1 MENEPLKKSKTQKDR
16 FLQSLN
22 LAEINKNNNNYESIF
37 DYCKNRKNSVVAKIS
52 NHFSNK
58 KAKKK
63 YTPIISEDAYIVISS
78 DDDIGLDF
86 KKNNNNNVISQPLLS
101 PEPIQNNNIPVTN
114 QSQLLTTANNTEE
127 ETETELLQNNNN
139 PIEPVQTSSLDIPNQ
154 TKNIK
159 ILHRVSISS
168 LESSLADEHISQLV
182 SNKPVSLNDFNSS
195 SSDSD
200 DNDDDRLVSFKNKWC
215 VCDKVISTLN
225 DKKMCDCGQWYHLS
239 CLGYSKEE
247 SERFNDKKTD
257 ENLKFICPVCKN
269 DQNFIQKY
277 KQVIEFRKKKYF
289 TQRSSSSNEEDDD
302 DDDDDDDEED
312 EDEEEE
318 EEDEYYDNKN
328 QMSCSESESSSS
340 EYNLDSR
347 KRSNFN
353 SNKKVNL
360 VNSVKKKPMVSELSE
375 KDQRDKIEKLIKSQK
390 QPNQT
395 RLIDNPKSFKRKLI
409 DSSISNKPSSSKLVG
424 LTSQKSLIDKLT
436 TKKEQSK
443 MATNNNK
450 SCKQCLACKKSFLM
464 NRSVPNKIVQEQF
477 LETSDKLQLN
487 WRFSL
492 YCDEKCINKYIEIK
506 LNEREKYLAEKS
518 PIKND
523 LTDESKRTHIFLY
536 DNNNN
541 HSFINVNKKSNE
553 DVKKEIYRK
562 ISVQP
567 KFYIVDLNNL
577 QELLNENK
585 IKLPDQIK
593 IFKKVTIF
601 QPQTNNNNISKT
613 VDSNL
618 NNHKVLRSISTPE
631 PPSTVSTVSNSKT
644 SVNHESGAGD
654 ERSVFRNG
662 LLKSFKSR
670 LDTDSDLNISDSLL
684 NDLIGKIEMAFYNHF
699 VKDKNKGYRQ
709 KFVKLCLNIN
719 EKKNNFYSKILT
731 GKILPEQLP
740 TITADE
746 MNEEK
751 AKERKTEEEV
761 NLKQIKLGSEEINY
775 SILHRLKKTHKG
787 EIEIENTFDISESL
801 INQNLEKSD
810 GDMSKN
816 NGCSSM
822 AASTTSN
829 EPTSTASTLSS
840 SLFYNRTLSM
850 PVVDNNNQNMLTLNK
865 KTVEQA
871 SKRTLSTESNE
882 NTNSKRPRHDPN
894 FESDEEEDDDEST
907 ASKIIINSS
916 SLIPLKPII
925 ELNTTSS
932 KRPSIDN
939 SSNDINIPEIFNL
952 NSNYIAPH
960 SPPLLPTPPITATQ
974 TSSKPNW
981 SGQLFLKS
989 SDYKTCV
996 HAKLIQTIDQDS
1008 PAQAFEK
1015 LLINSL
1021 ISLKIEFNFI
1031 KKQKNFHKSLT
1042 FYNYLK
1048 KIKNDLNGLAFL
1060 EITSNGLE
1068 KNSLSYGHADKSE
1081 FILMEDKASFF
1092 HFKNNFLKD
1101 VEESNIIAY
1110 EYKIPDELDKFI
1122 GHFYVLVLKKKLE
1135 DNSKWF
1141 PENLSIPLDRKE
1153 DVVLGVFID
1162 KKCKNYQQ
1170 EAFIHHHSSK
1180 NSPTGNVVNESEK
1193 QQQQQQIQPLTD
1205 NGGSKPKPKLDQLN
1219 STAISSNKSHVDS
1232 NKPNNNVNRDPRL
1245 ERQRSK
1251 QVDSNQNKACT
1262 ETPTQKS
1269 IDTTKTTEQ
1278 SNIQQP
1284 ILKDIRIVEESTVS
1298 QKPNNNNNNNIEQ
1311 PTSTPTPT
1319 TTTTTGY
1326 QELDSN
1332 PERSHFFNHIEKT
1345 LNNLDKNNL
1354 DLIQFELMSLT
1365 LFENI
1370 TTSTEKQ
1377 ILLERYSK
1385 DFPAFEVMIR
1395 AAKEYMP
1402 PNETW
1407 QGKSK
1412 EAFENL
1418 IDLHKKNAENK
1429 CYHNFTFHNEEWNL
1443 INSDSFKIPKID
1455 FENNKSNDNIAE
1467 KRSFT
1472 NSNNFNKQAS
1482 HFQHQSRN
1490 NSHFNQNNYNKNNH
1504 QFRRKSTSQTRDKD
1518 RATVQNSKIDL

>member
-1 MENEPLKKSKTQKDR
+1 MENETLKKSKTQKDR

-63 YTPIISEDAYIVISS
+63 YNPIISEDAYIIISS
-78 DDDIGLDF
+78 DDDIGLDS
-86 KKNNNNNVISQPLLS
+86 KNNNNVISQPPLM
-101 PEPIQNNNIPVTN
+101 PEPIQNNNISETN
-114 QSQLLTTANNTEE
+114 QSQILTTANNTEE
-127 ETETELLQNNNN
+127 EEEAETESLQNNNN
-139 PIEPVQTSSLDIPNQ
+139 PIEPVQTSSLYIPNE
-154 TKNIK
+154 TKSIK

-182 SNKPVSLNDFNSS
+182 SNKPVSLNDSNSS

-257 ENLKFICPVCKN
+257 ENLKFTCPVCKN
-269 DQNFIQKY
+269 DQKFIQKY

-289 TQRSSSSNEEDDD
+289 TQRSSSSNEEED
-302 DDDDDDDEED
+302 DDDDDDDEGDEEDED
-312 EDEEEE
+312 EDEEK
-318 EEDEYYDNKN
+318 DEYYNKN

-340 EYNLDSR
+340 EYNSGSR
-347 KRSNFN
+347 KRNN
-353 SNKKVNL
+353 NNNKKINL
-360 VNSVKKKPMVSELSE
+360 VNSSKKKPMVSELSE

-395 RLIDNPKSFKRKLI
+395 RLIDNPKSFKRKPS
-409 DSSISNKPSSSKLVG
+409 DSGISNKSSSSKSFG

-436 TKKEQSK
+436 TKKEQNK
-443 MATNNNK
+443 MATNNNKK

-464 NRSVPNKIVQEQF
+464 NRSVPNKVVQEQF

-487 WRFSL
+487 WKFSL
-492 YCDEKCINKYIEIK
+492 YCDDKCINKYIEIK

-536 DNNNN
+536 DNNIN

-553 DVKKEIYRK
+553 DVKKEIYKK

-618 NNHKVLRSISTPE
+618 NSHKVLRSISTPE
-631 PPSTVSTVSNSKT
+631 PPSTVSTSNSKT
-644 SVNHESGAGD
+644 SVHHESGAGD
-654 ERSVFRNG
+654 ERTGFKNT
-662 LLKSFKSR
+662 LLKLFKSR
-670 LDTDSDLNISDSLL
+670 LDTDSELNISDSIL
-684 NDLIGKIEMAFYNHF
+684 NDLIDKIEMAFHNHF
-699 VKDKNKGYRQ
+699 DKDLKGFKQ
-709 KFVKLCLNIN
+709 KFTSICLNIK

-731 GKILPEQLP
+731 EKILPEQLP

-816 NGCSSM
+816 NGSSSM
-822 AASTTSN
+822 AASTISDGPTITTTS
-829 EPTSTASTLSS
+829 PLSS
-840 SLFYNRTLSM
+840 SFFYNRTLSM
-850 PVVDNNNQNMLTLNK
+850 PVVDNNNVHNRNMLTLNK
-865 KTVEQA
+865 KTVEQT

-882 NTNSKRPRHDPN
+882 NTNSKRSRHGPN
-894 FESDEEEDDDEST
+894 FESDEDDEST

-916 SLIPLKPII
+916 SLLPLNPII

-952 NSNYIAPH
+952 NSNYIAPR
-960 SPPLLPTPPITATQ
+960 SPPLLLPSPPPITATQ
-974 TSSKPNW
+974 TTSKPNW

-996 HAKLIQTIDQDS
+996 HAKLIPTDDQDS

-1031 KKQKNFHKSLT
+1031 KKQKNFHKNLT

-1122 GHFYVLVLKKKLE
+1122 GYFYVLVLKKKLE

-1162 KKCKNYQQ
+1162 KKCKNYQK
-1170 EAFIHHHSSK
+1170 EAFIHQHSSK
-1180 NSPTGNVVNESEK
+1180 NSPTGNAVNENEK

-1205 NGGSKPKPKLDQLN
+1205 NGGPKPKPKPDQLN
-1219 STAISSNKSHVDS
+1219 STAISSKSHVDL

-1262 ETPTQKS
+1262 ETTTQKS
-1269 IDTTKTTEQ
+1269 IETTKTTEQ
-1278 SNIQQP
+1278 SNIQP
-1284 ILKDIRIVEESTVS
+1284 ILKDIRIVEESIVS
-1298 QKPNNNNNNNIEQ
+1298 QKSNIEQ
-1311 PTSTPTPT
+1311 P
-1319 TTTTTGY
+1319 TTTTGY

-1332 PERSHFFNHIEKT
+1332 TERSDFFNHIEKT

-1354 DLIQFELMSLT
+1354 DLIQFELMRLT

-1429 CYHNFTFHNEEWNL
+1429 CYHNFTFHNEEWNS

-1455 FENNKSNDNIAE
+1455 FENNKCIDNVAE
-1467 KRSFT
+1467 KKSFT
-1472 NSNNFNKQAS
+1472 DNNNFNKQSS

-1490 NSHFNQNNYNKNNH
+1490 SSHFNQNNYNKNNY
-1504 QFRRKSTSQTRDKD
+1504 QFRRKSTSQTRNKDKL
-1518 RATVQNSKIDL
+1518 TFQNSKTDS